1 MNRKFDLIVWD
12 WDGTLADSTQIIV
25 DSIRRAS
32 EEAGL
37 DVPDQHAASGIIGL
51 GLYEAIHHLFGAL
64 ESTQLQQVVGR
75 YKYHYAA
82 REDDIPLFE
91 GAMDTINFLRQQGCQ
106 LAVATGKGRNGL
118 NRAITFNDLER
129 HFDATRCVDE
139 CHSKPHPQM
148 LLELMDELQVVP
160 ERTLM
165 IGDTSFD
172 MQMAQ
177 NANVAR
183 VAVSYGAH
191 PVERLLPHEPL
202 AHFDHFAGLS
212 HWLRMNLHE

>member
-1 MNRKFDLIVWD
+1 MGRKFDLIVWD

-25 DSIRRAS
+25 DSIRSAS
-32 EEAGL
+32 EEAAL
-37 DVPDQHAASGIIGL
+37 AVPDRNAAQGIIGL
-51 GLYEAIHHLFGAL
+51 GLYEAIHHLFGDL
-64 ESTQLQQVVGR
+64 PSPQLQQLVVR
-75 YKYHYAA
+75 YKHHYAA
-82 REDDIPLFE
+82 KENEIPLFE
-91 GAMDTINFLRQQGCQ
+91 GAVDAIDALRQQGCM

-118 NRAITFNDLER
+118 NRAIAFNGLEQ

-148 LLELMDELQVVP
+148 LLELMDELGVIP

-177 NANVAR
+177 NAGVAR

-191 PVERLLPHEPL
+191 PLERLLPHEPL
-202 AHFDHFAGLS
+202 AHFDRFAKLDI
-212 HWLRMNLHE
+212 WLRTGT